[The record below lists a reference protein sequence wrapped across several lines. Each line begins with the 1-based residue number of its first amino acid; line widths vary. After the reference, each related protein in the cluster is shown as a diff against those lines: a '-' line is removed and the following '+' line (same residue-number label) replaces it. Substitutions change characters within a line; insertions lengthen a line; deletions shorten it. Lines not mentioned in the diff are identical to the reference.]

1 MAKLDASPYPDD
13 LQAELAVQPRRQTS
27 RLTLAL
33 AAGVVLVAGILI
45 GIQAHK
51 SLGGGDAGPAAA
63 AGDRQPGDR
72 QQAPGQLRGYGRQGG
87 NGQPPG
93 YGGPGGQPG
102 FGQRQGGGTVGTVE
116 KVEDGK
122 VYLKTMDGATVTV
135 TTTGQTTVQVAKP
148 GKVSDLRSGSTV
160 VVRGEQAGDGTV
172 SATSITQGGV
182 GR

>member
-51 SLGGGDAGPAAA
+51 SLGGDAGPAAA
-63 AGDRQPGDR
+63 AGDRQ
-72 QQAPGQLRGYGRQGG
+72 QSPGQMRGYGRQGG
-87 NGQPPG
+87 SGQPPG

-172 SATSITQGGV
+172 SAASITQGGV